1 MKLLQD
7 AIPRAEPS
15 SYGCNVH
22 WFMLAKLM
30 FPHLVCDKL
39 PVGIEVF
46 NLGAEE
52 AGKVNI
58 GFARQHT
65 DRLGI
70 VVHANLS
77 DEQEHAIECLA
88 HLHANSAV
96 GVQELV
102 VAKQ

>member
-7 AIPRAEPS
+7 AVARAEPS
-15 SYGCNVH
+15 AYGCNVH
-22 WFMLAKLM
+22 WFMLAKLI

-39 PVGIEVF
+39 PVGIEMF

-52 AGKVNI
+52 ADKVDT

-65 DRLGI
+65 DRLSI
-70 VVHANLS
+70 VVHADLS

-88 HLHANSAV
+88 HLHANPAV
-96 GVQELV
+96 GVQELI
-102 VAKQ
+102 VAEQ